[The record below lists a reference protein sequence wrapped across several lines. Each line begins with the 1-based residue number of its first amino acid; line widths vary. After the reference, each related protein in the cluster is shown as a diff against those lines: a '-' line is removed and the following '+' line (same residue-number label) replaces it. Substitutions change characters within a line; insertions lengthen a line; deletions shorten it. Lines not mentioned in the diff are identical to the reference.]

1 MRLVGSLSEQ
11 SFREELSK
19 SWSGLREPGNQL
31 FSILTDRLGSIGSAF
46 VLSWIPEQAEDFY
59 VVLVNGSEVIW
70 LEVLRLNGE
79 AAVFQNIDVKEY
91 ERSLRSRQSRIKL
104 AVALDLASKYGK

>member
-19 SWSGLREPGNQL
+19 SWRGLREPGNQL

-46 VLSWIPEQAEDFY
+46 VLSWTPDQSEDFY
-59 VVLVNGSEVIW
+59 VILVNGGEVVW
-70 LEVLRLNGE
+70 LEVSRPNGE
-79 AAVFQNIDVKEY
+79 VIAFQALDVREY
-91 ERSLRSRQSRIKL
+91 ERSLRSRQSRIQL
-104 AVALDLASKYGK
+104 AVALDLAGKH